1 MLTGDPI
8 LLIAALA
15 LLALVPL
22 VIATCTAFLKIA
34 IVLSLVRNA
43 LGVQQVP
50 PNLVLYALALILT
63 SFIMAPIGS
72 EMARAIE
79 AHPGGVRDV
88 GDLIAA
94 VRDGIE
100 PLRRFLL
107 GNSLVEHRDFF
118 VDQARRLWPPEM
130 SARVAPQDLIILVPA
145 FVITEL
151 TAAFQIGFLLFLP
164 FVVIDLVISNILMAM
179 GMMMVSPVTISLPL
193 KLFLFVM
200 VDGWSRLMHGLVL
213 TYHV

>member
-63 SFIMAPIGS
+63 AFIMAPIGS
-72 EMARAIE
+72 EIARSVE
-79 AHPGGVRDV
+79 AHPGGIQGV
-88 GDLIAA
+88 GDMIAA

-107 GNSLVEHRDFF
+107 SNSQVEHRDFF
-118 VDQARRLWPPEM
+118 IDQARRIWPPEM
-130 SARVAPQDLIILVPA
+130 SASVTPGDLIILVPA

-213 TYHV
+213 TYNT

>member
-79 AHPGGVRDV
+79 AYPGGIKGI
-88 GDLIAA
+88 GDMIAA
-94 VRDGIE
+94 LRDGVE

-118 VDQARRLWPPEM
+118 IDQAKRIWPPEM
-130 SARVAPQDLIILVPA
+130 SARVTPQDLIILVPA
-145 FVITEL
+145 FVIIVLGGVGSFWGAVLAGLMVGIVVGL
-151 TAAFQIGFLLFLP
+151 TGAYASEWSLLSMYLLL
-164 FVVIDLVISNILMAM
+164 IALVTFRA
-179 GMMMVSPVTISLPL
+179 
-193 KLFLFVM
+193 
-200 VDGWSRLMHGLVL
+200 RGLL
-213 TYHV
+213 GRKTALEN

>member
-72 EMARAIE
+72 EMARAVE
-79 AHPGGVRDV
+79 AYPGGIRGVA
-88 GDLIAA
+88 DLIAA
-94 VRDGIE
+94 LRDGIE

-107 GNSLVEHRDFF
+107 SNSMVEHRDFF
-118 VDQARRLWPPEM
+118 MDQAKRIWPPEM
-130 SARVAPQDLIILVPA
+130 SAAVTPQDLIILVPA

-213 TYHV
+213 TYNL